1 MSLTKDFLR
10 VCQLMDQE
18 DNKSKNKKD
27 LRSLRQVSKALRVVI
42 GGGGTGGHLFPGI
55 AIAQEFL
62 VKNSE
67 NSVLFVGT
75 GKPFEISVLSE
86 TGFAHKRITAEGFKG
101 RGIWNQVVS
110 ISKVPK
116 GIIESVLILK
126 RFKPHLVIG
135 VGGYSAG
142 PLIMGAWFL
151 GIKIVLHEQ
160 NVLPGITNRIL
171 SRFAD
176 RIYVSFEETKF
187 GVAPQ
192 KIRFSGN
199 PVRRE
204 IVQCAKTQ
212 DNRDV
217 KASKKQEGRFTILIL
232 GGSQGAHSINMALL
246 EALGYIEEKEKIFFV
261 HQTGAKDET
270 QVKQTYDK
278 HGLANDTRTFF
289 KDMAQQYQKA
299 DLVICRAGATTVAE
313 IRAVGKGV
321 IFIPFPYAA
330 DNHQVLNAQSL
341 EKAGAAEMILEK
353 DLSGKVLAARINHYA
368 RHPEALFRMASRS
381 RDLGRVDAAAMI
393 VDDCYDLIS

>member
-1 MSLTKDFLR
+1 
-10 VCQLMDQE
+10 MDQE

-27 LRSLRQVSKALRVVI
+27 LRSLRQVSEALRVVI

-176 RIYVSFEETKF
+176 RIYVSFDETKF
-187 GVAPQ
+187 GVAPH
-192 KIRFSGN
+192 KIRFTGN
-199 PVRRE
+199 PVRKE
-204 IVQCAKTQ
+204 IIQCAETLKNT
-212 DNRDV
+212 NI
-217 KASKKQEGRFTILIL
+217 KASKKEKKFAILIL

-246 EALGYIEEKEKIFFV
+246 EALEHLENRENIFFV
-261 HQTGAKDET
+261 HQTGANDET
-270 QVKQTYDK
+270 QVKQRYDE
-278 HGLANDTRTFF
+278 HGIENDTRAFF
-289 KDMAQQYQKA
+289 KDMARQYQSA
-299 DLVICRAGATTVAE
+299 DLIICRAGATTVAE
-313 IRAVGKGV
+313 IKAIGKGV
-321 IFIPFPYAA
+321 IFIPFPFAA
-330 DNHQVLNAQSL
+330 DNHQVLNARSL
-341 EKAGAAEMILEK
+341 ERVGAAEMILEK
-353 DLSGKVLAARINHYA
+353 DLSGKVLAERINYYVQ
-368 RHPEALFRMASRS
+368 RPEALQLMALRS
-381 RDLGRVDAAAMI
+381 RALGRVDAASMI
-393 VDDCYDLIS
+393 VDNCYELLGFI